1 MPGYS
6 LEQKQAVK
14 EKVRQRMHVSTHTF
28 KHSSSDAQ
36 YANVYFSHRGMIV
49 LITNNN
55 MKAQTFENKNK
66 LKNIFRKSKMKIA
79 VS

>member
-14 EKVRQRMHVSTHTF
+14 EKVRQQMHVSTHAL
-28 KHSSSDAQ
+28 KHSSSDAE
-36 YANVYFSHRGMIV
+36 YANVYFSHRLMIL

-55 MKAQTFENKNK
+55 MKVQTFENKNK
-66 LKNIFRKSKMKIA
+66 LKIYLGKVK
-79 VS
+79 

>member
-14 EKVRQRMHVSTHTF
+14 EKVRQQMQVSTHAW
-28 KHSSSDAQ
+28 KHSSSDAE
-36 YANVYFSHRGMIV
+36 YANVHFSHRGVIV

-55 MKAQTFENKNK
+55 MKGQTFENKNK

-79 VS
+79 GS

>member
-14 EKVRQRMHVSTHTF
+14 EKVRQRMRVSTHTF
-28 KHSSSDAQ
+28 THSSLDAED
-36 YANVYFSHRGMIV
+36 ANVHFSHRGVIV
-49 LITNNN
+49 LITNNY
-55 MKAQTFENKNK
+55 MKVQTFENKNQ
-66 LKNIFRKSKMKIA
+66 LKNVFRKSQMKIA